1 MPKIHSKQIS
11 KELSLLRVDDD
22 EVRYFEA
29 LWEIENGITYNSYL
43 LTGEDEVILVDG
55 WKREYADDFSETLKD
70 LIDIRDIT
78 HVIVH
83 HMEPDH
89 SGSLAKILKENGF
102 RAEVLGHPLVRGMMR
117 AFYGID
123 VKFRAVKDGERLSL
137 GGLHLEFFHTPWLHW
152 PETIM
157 TYLRGHGILFSGDAF
172 GGFSIPPAIFDDDDE
187 VVSSYLPFVREYIST
202 IIGSYRQHIPRNV
215 KKLMDQRLEIRM
227 IAPAHGLIW
236 RKNPERIIEY
246 YLKIADGIPE
256 EGKVLVIYASM
267 YGSCEEAGNIVA
279 EELKKQGKRVITYGF
294 TDVRWAS
301 INKIIGDA
309 VDSESLIIIA
319 PTYENAV
326 FPTISHVADLIARKI
341 PPNKPILVLSS
352 HGWAGVAG
360 KKLAERFRSANFSVI
375 DVMEFKGKPDE
386 DVKKRILESVS
397 KLLSQSSTN

>member
-1 MPKIHSKQIS
+1 MPKIHTKQIS
-11 KELSLLRVDDD
+11 KELFLLRVDDD

-43 LTGEDEVILVDG
+43 LMGEDEVILVDG
-55 WKREYADDFSETLKD
+55 WKREYADEFSETLKD

-78 HVIVH
+78 RVIVH

-89 SGSLAKILKENGF
+89 SGSLRRILEENGF
-102 RAEVLGHPLVRGMMR
+102 RAEILGHPLVRDMVR

-123 VKFRAVKDGERLSL
+123 VKFRAVKDGEHLYL

-202 IIGSYRQHIPRNV
+202 IIGSYRQHIPRNI

-236 RKNPERIIEY
+236 RKNPERIIDY

-279 EELKKQGKRVITYGF
+279 EELEKRGKRVITYGF
-294 TDVRWAS
+294 TDMKWTS

-319 PTYENAV
+319 PTYENA
-326 FPTISHVADLIARKI
+326 
-341 PPNKPILVLSS
+341 SS
-352 HGWAGVAG
+352 
-360 KKLAERFRSANFSVI
+360 
-375 DVMEFKGKPDE
+375 
-386 DVKKRILESVS
+386 
-397 KLLSQSSTN
+397 Q